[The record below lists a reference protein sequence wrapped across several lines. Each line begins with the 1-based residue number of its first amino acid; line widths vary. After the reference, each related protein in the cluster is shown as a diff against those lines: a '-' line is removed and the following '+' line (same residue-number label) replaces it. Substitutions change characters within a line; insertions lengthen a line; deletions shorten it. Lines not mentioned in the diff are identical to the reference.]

1 VLAAPI
7 TADVYG
13 DGKNGL
19 NGKKIMSTKML
30 PPIVTLGRYFG
41 DPHGGFRPYMGIATS
56 YAVFYDATATEA
68 LNQYQGGGSPGDTTV
83 RIKNKF
89 GFGPLLGMSFS
100 PKNSDWA
107 WGVSIAKIR
116 FTADATLTTR
126 NTRIDNNSLVLKDF
140 PKGVTNA
147 ITVARNVGNVTVIQN
162 GSPAGYSAGDEVP
175 FLTAMMCDLAKA
187 KTGSNSCNFGTYV
200 RKATTTL
207 DTTMFMFNVSKDF

>member
-1 VLAAPI
+1 V
-7 TADVYG
+7 
-13 DGKNGL
+13 
-19 NGKKIMSTKML
+19 
-30 PPIVTLGRYFG
+30 
-41 DPHGGFRPYMGIATS
+41 
-56 YAVFYDATATEA
+56 
-68 LNQYQGGGSPGDTTV
+68 
-83 RIKNKF
+83 
-89 GFGPLLGMSFS
+89 
-100 PKNSDWA
+100 
-107 WGVSIAKIR
+107 
-116 FTADATLTTR
+116 TTR